1 MAGHSFA
8 EVSMHQALDKLLVM
22 MNLHGLSGKPS
33 TATIQLACRR
43 MDSEKLR
50 DIISAIPES
59 EIMMKDQ
66 SYIYG
71 TDEEIQL
78 LLTIRAGVRP
88 SAFMMNDTYQYLTH
102 FKQNHNLERL
112 HLYVRCIIAVF
123 ESVYHKTPSR
133 PSTPVEEFRPSSS
146 AEKRHS
152 YSHARSRSRETLH
165 SRRSH
170 SRESGRPQTSRGRH
184 HATHDTPAGTHRQRS
199 HSQSHDHD
207 STYSEWSLGPDSSHS
222 SRRSSRHPSDERHA
236 HLAALIHQFKLHTQL
251 L

>member
-1 MAGHSFA
+1 MAGHSSA
-8 EVSMHQALDKLLVM
+8 AVSMYSALDKLLVM

-33 TATIQLACRR
+33 TVAIQLACRP

-59 EIMMKDQ
+59 ESMMKNQ

-78 LLTIRAGVRP
+78 LLKIRAGIKPYSFWMSEPYR
-88 SAFMMNDTYQYLTH
+88 YLMR
-102 FKQNHNLERL
+102 FKQNHNLEHL

-123 ESVYHKTPSR
+123 ESVYYKSPSR
-133 PSTPVEEFRPSSS
+133 PSTPVEEFQPSPSPDS
-146 AEKRHS
+146 RHFS
-152 YSHARSRSRETLH
+152 SHARSRSRETFH

-184 HATHDTPAGTHRQRS
+184 HATHDTPADTHRQRS
-199 HSQSHDHD
+199 HSQSHN
-207 STYSEWSLGPDSSHS
+207 SYSEWSLGPDSSHS
-222 SRRSSRHPSDERHA
+222 SRRSSRHPSERHA
-236 HLAALIHQFKLHTQL
+236 HLAALIHQLKLHTQL